1 MATTSVSFLRP
12 RFKTGLTLEKN
23 LAFIHVALNSATA
36 TRFPILQSVF
46 VSIERILAI
55 AQKVNMNKFEF
66 MKLAEDSLML
76 MVAISVKLMDRQE
89 IDQSLKGNIEELLKA
104 LQWILSYGETR
115 AALELQNPLTEI
127 YLAIRDSDAIFSS
140 SLEVERCIRLFGFQ
154 SLLDFRD
161 ETLQLMEQCIENGS
175 FSITTTNM
183 NNIIPFGNC
192 QKHETSQD
200 KTEQSVEPVKNSTSS
215 TTTNTDS
222 DYTTENTISFE
233 NSQEDGTSLTSQD
246 CGSVVER
253 FGLNTSGFRRRRLWT
268 NEYVRTE

>member
-1 MATTSVSFLRP
+1 MARNRLKR
-12 RFKTGLTLEKN
+12 RLTDKKN
-23 LAFIHVALNSATA
+23 LAFIHVALNSATV
-36 TRFPILQSVF
+36 TRFPILQSAL
-46 VSIERILAI
+46 VSIARIFVI
-55 AQKVNMNKFEF
+55 AQKVRINTFEF
-66 MKLAEDSLML
+66 MELAEDSLML
-76 MVAISVKLMDRQE
+76 MVAISVKLMDQQE

-104 LQWILSYGETR
+104 LQWIISFGERR
-115 AALELQNPLTEI
+115 AAMALNSSPLTAILLE
-127 YLAIRDSDAIFSS
+127 IRDPDAICCSRRE
-140 SLEVERCIRLFGFQ
+140 LERCIRLFGFQ
-154 SLLDFRD
+154 SLHDFAD
-161 ETLQLMEQCIENGS
+161 ETIKLMEQCIENGS

-215 TTTNTDS
+215 TTTNTDN
-222 DYTTENTISFE
+222 TTENTISFE
-233 NSQEDGTSLTSQD
+233 NSLEDGTSLTSQD

>member
-1 MATTSVSFLRP
+1 MATTSVSFFRP
-12 RFKTGLTLEKN
+12 RFRTGLTLEKN
-23 LAFIHVALNSATA
+23 LAFLHVALNSATA

-55 AQKVNMNKFEF
+55 AQKVNMNRFEF

-76 MVAISVKLMDRQE
+76 MAAISVKLMDRQE

-104 LQWILSYGETR
+104 LQWILSFGETR
-115 AALELQNPLTEI
+115 AALELQNPFTEI
-127 YLAIRDSDAIFSS
+127 YLAIRDPDTILSS
-140 SLEVERCIRLFGFQ
+140 RLEVERCIRLFGFQ

-192 QKHETSQD
+192 QKHETFQD
-200 KTEQSVEPVKNSTSS
+200 ETEQSVEPVKNSTSS
-215 TTTNTDS
+215 TTTADTDNA
-222 DYTTENTISFE
+222 TENTISFE
-233 NSQEDGTSLTSQD
+233 NSQEDGTSLTSQN
-246 CGSVVER
+246 CGSVFEQ
-253 FGLNTSGFRRRRLWT
+253 FGVNTSGFRRRRLWT